1 MAVEASHDCSTES
14 RIGRSNM
21 GLIGHHK
28 GVVSS
33 VLDFAGDG
41 WAVEGF
47 WHWGQ
52 LLLLQIG
59 HIFLLVQELFSSLA
73 DH

>member
-1 MAVEASHDCSTES
+1 
-14 RIGRSNM
+14 M
-21 GLIGHHK
+21 GLVGHHK

-33 VLDFAGDG
+33 VLDLAGDG